1 MTIHDYQ
8 VLQRDKGGIARVMLG
23 SGETVELPVGGPYEV
38 GGAKNVLVGDLW
50 ILAGQSNM
58 EGCGNLHHPVTGQP
72 LEAPHDLEGTHP
84 WVHSF
89 QMCEQWAVAAEPLHW
104 LNESPRPIHHAL
116 WGIPMPERPL
126 PRDPARLK
134 GTGLG
139 LTFAKT
145 MVEATGV
152 PIGLIPSAHGGTSMQ
167 QWEPS
172 RKSQGGGSLYGATLA
187 RVSEVGGNIAGIL
200 WYQGESDANPADAKV
215 YQQRMTELVQSFR
228 ADLNRPDLPFYYVQL
243 GGWVADPAPDSVLG
257 WNSVRE
263 SQRVWQNALPNV
275 GMVSA
280 IDCGLDD
287 GIHIDT
293 LGLKTLGR
301 RLAFAALGRP
311 APALKSVVNE
321 PDARQ
326 IRVSFDN
333 VQGQL
338 TAPGRPTGFTL
349 RRDDGTEAVLI
360 YKTVLDG
367 SDVLLR
373 HEQDSLDG
381 LSLWYGYGLN
391 PYCNITDTSGA
402 SIPAFG
408 PVQPD

>member
-8 VLQRDKGGIARVMLG
+8 VLQRDADGKARVTLG
-23 SGETVELPVGGPYEV
+23 SGETVELPVGGPYQV
-38 GGAKNVLVGDLW
+38 GGAANVLVGDLW
-50 ILAGQSNM
+50 VLAGQSNM
-58 EGCGNLHHPVTGQP
+58 EGVGSLQNSETP
-72 LEAPHDLEGTHP
+72 HP

-89 QMCEQWAVAAEPLHW
+89 QSREQWAAAEEPLHW
-104 LNESPRPIHHAL
+104 LGESPRPIHHVL
-116 WGIPMPERPL
+116 WGQPMPETIG
-126 PRDPARLK
+126 PRDAGRLK

-152 PIGLIPSAHGGTSMQ
+152 PIGLIPSVHGGTSMQ

-187 RVSEVGGNIAGIL
+187 RVSEVGGSIAGIL

-228 ADLNRPDLPFYYVQL
+228 ADFGQPDLPFYYVQL
-243 GGWVADPAPDSVLG
+243 GGWVSDPTPDYVLG

-263 SQRVWQNALPNV
+263 SQRVWQNTLPNA

-311 APALKSVVNE
+311 APMLKSVVNE

-333 VQGQL
+333 IQGQL
-338 TAPGRPTGFTL
+338 TASGRPAGFSL
-349 RRDDGTEAVLI
+349 RREDGTEAVLI
-360 YKTVLDG
+360 YKVLLDG
-367 SDVLLR
+367 SDALLL
-373 HEQDSLDG
+373 HEQETLTG

-391 PYCNITDTSGA
+391 PYCNITDTGGA

-408 PVQPD
+408 PVRVE